1 MARERIIRG
10 ADHFELDDDE
20 AVPLPVPEAEDERA
34 ILSLRP
40 TTLREAIGQPPVV
53 EGLSIAITAARARGE
68 PLDHV
73 LFHGPPGLGKTTFA
87 HIIAKEMGVNI
98 RTSAGPA
105 LEKPAD
111 LVGILSNL
119 ERGEILF
126 VDEIHRMPHAVEE
139 YLYSAMEDYRI
150 DLVTGKGAGA
160 KTVPYPLQQFTLVG
174 ATTRAGLLSAPLRDR
189 FGLVYHLD
197 FYSDE
202 ELKQVVTRSASILG
216 VQVDQDAALEIA
228 RRSRGTARVANRL
241 LRRVRDYAEVRA
253 SGKVTRAVAD
263 AALTREGVDALGLDR
278 MDRLYL
284 TTILDH
290 YEGGPVGLE
299 ALAATLNEDQSILV
313 DVVEPY
319 LLKQGF
325 VLRSPNGRR
334 AGESARKHLGR
345 TSPGNQRRLL

>member
-10 ADHFELDDDE
+10 RASQEPREAPSALPAGDE
-20 AVPLPVPEAEDERA
+20 EEERT

-40 TTLREAIGQPPVV
+40 ATLGEAIGQPALV
-53 EGLSIAITAARARGE
+53 EGLSIAITAARRRGE

-87 HIIAKEMGVNI
+87 HIIAAEMGVAI
-98 RTSAGPA
+98 THTSGPA

-119 ERGEILF
+119 ERGEVLF
-126 VDEIHRMPHAVEE
+126 IDEIHRLPHAVEE
-139 YLYSAMEDYRI
+139 YLYSAMEDYRV
-150 DLVTGKGAGA
+150 DFVAGKGANA
-160 KTVPYPLQQFTLVG
+160 KTIPYPLQHFTLVG

-189 FGLVYHLD
+189 FGLIYHLD
-197 FYSDE
+197 FYSEE
-202 ELKQVVTRSASILG
+202 ELTQVVTRSAAILG
-216 VQVDQDAALEIA
+216 VRIDQAAAAEVA

-253 SGKVTRAVAD
+253 GGGVSREVAD
-263 AALTREGVDALGLDR
+263 AALTREGVDELGLDR

-284 TTILDH
+284 ATILDH
-290 YEGGPVGLE
+290 YDGGPVGLE
-299 ALAATLNEDQSILV
+299 AVAATLNEDPSILV

-319 LLKQGF
+319 LLKTGF
-325 VLRSPNGRR
+325 VLRSPSGRR
-334 AGESARKHLGR
+334 VGEPAREHLGR
-345 TSPGNQRRLL
+345 VNRGNQARLL